1 MLDTVLRFK
10 KTGSSSC
17 PFETTLERL
26 EPKSAAAMCG
36 AMRFS
41 NS

>member
-10 KTGSSSC
+10 KTGSSSS
-17 PFETTLERL
+17 PFETTLERCL
-26 EPKSAAAMCG
+26 PKSAAEMCG
-36 AMRFS
+36 AMSFS